1 MTARGEGGKC
11 RSNEPMGRTG
21 RRELGNKQKKKR
33 KKRQDRASFH
43 FEFVFYRVSFSSSLF
58 KRRRRFAFRV
68 PFSFPSTVYFL
79 FFPRSHGSKNSSN
92 SHGFFG
98 GGGEGRGDSSNSFSF
113 FSLLLRPALTP
124 LPQKRRIPFLLDRK
138 QPPIGSESA
147 RVAKEEEEGKKEV
160 SGASSSPFY
169 FFPSLQPCM
178 FYVLQ

>member
-11 RSNEPMGRTG
+11 RSNEPMGRTE
-21 RRELGNKQKKKR
+21 RRELGNKQKR
-33 KKRQDRASFH
+33 KKERKDRASFH

-58 KRRRRFAFRV
+58 KRGRRFTFRV
-68 PFSFPSTVYFL
+68 PFSFPSTYI
-79 FFPRSHGSKNSSN
+79 FFFSRSHGSKNFSN

-98 GGGEGRGDSSNSFSF
+98 GGGEILQTLSLS

-160 SGASSSPFY
+160 SGASFSSSY
-169 FFPSLQPCM
+169 FSPSLQPCM